1 MREMV
6 LNHASVWSP
15 NKSLVLEWLNDLA
28 AGMGRLCSEM
38 IAGPSMRSVRHPQEI
53 LCFPS
58 MSLHDAIVKLKDTG
72 ARDQSLFLLR
82 LSSKSPLLKDIGQ
95 EVENHILGCEHASL
109 PPEKGDPLVYC
120 AITNGIAVGFPSKP
134 YWDRDQLS
142 VDFREIAEDG
152 SFEESSEEIDNLSRS
167 AHAHLIA
174 TRHQIYFRNQ
184 QLLSADSLQ
193 LWEKRQELFP
203 NLVFGPRLETDL
215 KRLNRD
221 KINHVKTQLAK
232 LDVSVAEWKEINGPV
247 PAWRTKVTDESSPVK
262 NNPKL
267 RNARLFLTEDG
278 NRQHFFWHARFANAG
293 RIHLRFEKKKSLYK
307 VEIGYIGPH
316 LPLK

>member
-15 NKSLVLEWLNDLA
+15 DRPSVFGWLKDLA
-28 AGMGRLCSEM
+28 EGMGKLCSEM
-38 IAGPSMRSVRHPQEI
+38 VVGSSMRSVRHPQEI
-53 LCFPS
+53 LCFPD
-58 MSLHDAIVKLKDTG
+58 MSLYEAFMELKDIG
-72 ARDQSLFLLR
+72 ARDHYLFLLK

-95 EVENHILGCEHASL
+95 EEESHILGCEHASL
-109 PPEKGDPLVYC
+109 PTEKGAPLVYC

-134 YWDRDQLS
+134 DWDRDQLS

-152 SFEESSEEIDNLSRS
+152 AFEESSEVIDNLSRS
-167 AHAHLIA
+167 AHAHIIV

-184 QLLSADSLQ
+184 HLLSADSLQ

-203 NLVFGPRLETDL
+203 NLVFGPRVETDL

-221 KINHVKTQLAK
+221 KFSIVKTQLAK
-232 LDVSVAEWKEINGPV
+232 LEVSVAEWKEIGGPV

-267 RNARLFLTEDG
+267 RNARLFLSEDG
-278 NRQHFFWHARFANAG
+278 NRRHFFWHARFPNAG
-293 RIHLRFEKKKSLYK
+293 RIHLRFEKSLYR